1 MNETAQRS
9 LLTIALMAAF
19 TDGDKSDAERAEVRR
34 IADSLGAQAA
44 GLHVPAL
51 MQELLLGR
59 VDLAQA
65 VGGLDTPAL
74 RQLAYELA
82 VCVCDADGTPSA
94 AERAFLQRLKAALG
108 GPAVDTAVEAQAE
121 AIAAEIPA
129 ALPSASTAAP
139 LTGGA
144 AAAAAAGAVAGIAA
158 SGLGMG
164 TPAAPTSA
172 QAVLVLGPTERAA
185 LEKSILNQ
193 SILCGALELLPQ
205 SWASM
210 AIIPLQVRLVYA
222 VGKAHG
228 VALDQGHIREFIAT
242 VGVGMASQ
250 YLEQFGRKLLGGLLG
265 SVAGGLG
272 RGIGRAGAGMAMS
285 FATTYALGH
294 VALRYYGGG
303 RQMSTAVLRQ
313 TYDELLGNARGL
325 QSQVL
330 PQIEQ
335 RARSLDAAQVM
346 QLVRQPLA

>member
-1 MNETAQRS
+1 MNPTTQRA

-19 TDGDKSDAERAEVRR
+19 ADGDKSDAERAEVRR
-34 IADSLGAQAA
+34 IAESLDAQSS
-44 GLHVPAL
+44 GLHLPAL
-51 MQELLLGR
+51 MQDVLLGR
-59 VDLAQA
+59 ADLAQA
-65 VGGLDTPAL
+65 VAALDQPGL

-82 VCVCDADGTPSA
+82 VCVCDADGVPSP
-94 AERAFLQRLKAALG
+94 AEQAFLARLRAALG
-108 GPAVDTAVEAQAE
+108 GAAVDTAVEAQAA
-121 AIAAEIPA
+121 AIAAEIPQ
-129 ALPSASTAAP
+129 ALPTAAP
-139 LTGGA
+139 A
-144 AAAAAAGAVAGIAA
+144 APGSAQGSAPWTAPAAVAGA
-158 SGLGMG
+158 GLGT
-164 TPAAPTSA
+164 TPA
-172 QAVLVLGPTERAA
+172 QAVVVLGAAERAA

-303 RQMSTAVLRQ
+303 RRMSTDVLRQ
-313 TYDELLGNARGL
+313 TYQELLGSARGL
-325 QSQVL
+325 QGQML

-335 RARSLDAAQVM
+335 RARTLDAGQVM

>member
-1 MNETAQRS
+1 MTPQAQRS
-9 LLTIALMAAF
+9 LLTIALFAAF
-19 TDGDKSDAERAEVRR
+19 ADGDKSDAERAEVRR
-34 IADSLGAQAA
+34 IAESLDAQAS
-44 GLHVPAL
+44 GLHLPAL
-51 MQELLLGR
+51 MQDVLLGR
-59 VDLAQA
+59 ADLATA
-65 VGGLDTPAL
+65 AAGLQTPAL

-82 VCVCDADGTPSA
+82 VCVCDADGAPSP

-108 GPAVDTAVEAQAE
+108 GSAVDTAVEAQAE

-129 ALPSASTAAP
+129 ALPPATMAATMAAS
-139 LTGGA
+139 
-144 AAAAAAGAVAGIAA
+144 AAGAAVA
-158 SGLGMG
+158 
-164 TPAAPTSA
+164 AAPVPMSMPA
-172 QAVLVLGPTERAA
+172 PAGLVLGAAERAA

-193 SILCGALELLPQ
+193 AILCGALELLPQ

-228 VALDQGHIREFIAT
+228 VTLDQGHIREFIAT

-265 SVAGGLG
+265 SVAGGIG

-285 FATTYALGH
+285 FSTTYALGH

-303 RQMSTAVLRQ
+303 RRMSTELLRQ
-313 TYDELLGNARGL
+313 TYQELLGSARSVQG
-325 QSQVL
+325 QML

-335 RARSLDAAQVM
+335 RARTLDAGQVM